1 MVKNVSSTAVA
12 RLTTL
17 EKQVGI
23 KSRDD
28 YNPFDI
34 NVSDK
39 VEISSD
45 AKSTSQV
52 PQSKSQ
58 VETEPKPRSNL
69 FADVFLA
76 NVNKYGIK
84 GAYDLAWEAIRN
96 PNSTD
101 SNIPAYSSEKQ
112 SGISIDISAYY

>member
-1 MVKNVSSTAVA
+1 MVKNVNSTAVA
-12 RLTTL
+12 RPATL

-39 VEISSD
+39 VEISSE

-52 PQSKSQ
+52 PQSESQ
-58 VETEPKPRSNL
+58 VQSEPIKGSNL

-76 NVNKYGIK
+76 NVNTHGIK
-84 GAYDLAWEAIRN
+84 GAYDLAWEAVRS
-96 PNSTD
+96 NSSDD
-101 SNIPAYSSEKQ
+101 SNFPAYSSEKQ
-112 SGISIDISAYY
+112 SGISIDINAYY